1 MEVKMNSAKIG
12 MLTKPGHTARKGDRA
27 LTLYNAVK
35 DNDSIEEY
43 FILDDDDSV
52 CGIISR
58 SSLLRAFG
66 GRYGFSLY
74 SRYNIDRVMKDN
86 FFVVDE
92 NADLKKVAEKA
103 MSRPGRS
110 CYDAIGVTHF
120 GKYIGK
126 VSVKDLVL
134 AFIKEEIEIAA
145 DTNPL
150 TKLPG
155 NRMIQNAIKDAFFN
169 YPKWALI
176 YIDLDNFKAYN
187 DAYSFESGDKVI
199 LAAANSIKLGF
210 GENAFVGHVG
220 GDDFVVVLHDTHVK
234 KACET
239 TVNIFK
245 HKIYYLY
252 NDEDKKRGYIIS
264 HDRDGKEK
272 KFKIVSMS
280 IAVITSKDM
289 KPKSLKELFEV
300 VAKTKKKAKSVEG
313 NSMAIAD

>member
-1 MEVKMNSAKIG
+1 MEVKMNNAKIG
-12 MLTKPGHTARKGDRA
+12 MLTTPGHTARKSDRA

-35 DNDSIEEY
+35 DNEAIEEY
-43 FILDDDDSV
+43 FILNDDDTV

-74 SRYNIDRVMKDN
+74 SRYNIDRIMKNN
-86 FFVVDE
+86 FFIVDE
-92 NADLKKVAEKA
+92 NADLKTVAEKA
-103 MSRPGRS
+103 MARPGRS
-110 CYDAIGVTHF
+110 CYDAIGVTRY

-126 VSVKDLVL
+126 VPVKDLVL
-134 AFIKEEIEIAA
+134 AFIKEEVEVAS

-155 NRMIQNAIKDAFFN
+155 NRMIQEAIKDAFFN
-169 YPKWALI
+169 SSKWALI

-199 LAAANSIKLGF
+199 LAAAESIKLGF
-210 GENAFVGHVG
+210 GEDAFIGHVG
-220 GDDFVVVLHDTHVK
+220 GDDFVVVQHDTHVK
-234 KACET
+234 KACEK
-239 TVNIFK
+239 TVGIFK

-252 NDEDKKRGYIIS
+252 NDEDLKRGYIIS

-280 IAVITSKDM
+280 IAVVSSKDL
-289 KPKSLKELFEV
+289 KPKSLKELFEII
-300 VAKTKKKAKSVEG
+300 AKTKKQAKAVDG
-313 NSMAIAD
+313 NSMVIAE